1 MYAELTELYFARK
14 DEIRKRLENFRT
26 VPPDEYFYELA
37 YCLLTPQTSASNAA
51 KAVNNLKHQRFR
63 ERDIDPL
70 PYLHSKEY
78 YIRFHHTKAK
88 RLNLMKKTMAQ
99 VSAILSDKTTSAFQK
114 RELLVSIVNG
124 FGLKEATHFL
134 RNIGK
139 NDGLA
144 ILDRHILRNL
154 KKFGAIDSFPVTLSP
169 GRYYQI
175 EQQFQIFAASIQIPP
190 DELDLLF
197 WSMETGVILK

>member
-1 MYAELTELYFARK
+1 MHAELTELYLERK
-14 DEIRKRLENFRT
+14 DKIIQRLKEFRS
-26 VPPDEYFYELA
+26 VSPDEYFFEMV
-37 YCLLTPQTSASNAA
+37 YCLLTPQTSARNAE
-51 KAVNNLKHQRFR
+51 KAVNSLKQHRYH
-63 ERDIDPL
+63 ELDIDPL
-70 PYLHSKEY
+70 PHLHSNDH

-88 RLNLMKKTMAQ
+88 RLNTLKKVMTH
-99 VSAILSDKTTSAFQK
+99 VTGILTDEIISAFEK
-114 RELLVSIVNG
+114 RELLVSLVNG

-154 KKFGAIDSFPVTLSP
+154 KKFGVIDTVPGNLSP
-169 GRYYQI
+169 KRYY
-175 EQQFQIFAASIQIPP
+175 ELEKQFQKFAAAIQIPL
-190 DELDLLF
+190 DELDLLL